1 MAAVAEL
8 PLGLRVALLIVV
20 GDAAYYAAHRAS
32 HAVPWLW
39 RFHRIHHS
47 PTELDWLVNTRAHPV
62 DLMVARIVPLVPLL
76 VFGLRQP
83 GLRDME
89 AVAALYLTLTTVWAF
104 FVHANVRVRLG
115 PLEHVVTS
123 PAFHH
128 WHHHHEAGAPQ
139 HCNFASLLPVLD
151 RLFGTWHLPRDR
163 LPEAYGAADPLP
175 PTLAGQLLSPFR
187 ASRRVDARGRKRK
200 SPAEAG
206 LSRETS
212 TRPSPREITSS
223 WQRRP
228 ERQRRRR
235 LGRGGLAALAL
246 ATRGGGGSG
255 SGCGGSGFS
264 GGVFGVDLRLGD
276 RDDHRVLRAVAHGL
290 DAGRELQVGHVQR
303 LALDQAAQV
312 DGDEFRQLRWP
323 GIPLRLRWRRG

>member
-1 MAAVAEL
+1 MTLLHQWAALALTLPQRMLGLVGWLAAMGMLFGVLERLRPARPQRFLRRDLAVDLAYYFLSGVAPAFVVAAATVAVSWLVGGWVPPRFMAAMAEL

-20 GDAAYYAAHRAS
+20 GDAAYYGAHRAS

-128 WHHHHEAGAPQ
+128 WHHHHETGAPQ

-163 LPEAYGAADPLP
+163 LPDVYGAADPLP
-175 PTLAGQLLSPFR
+175 PTLGAQLLSPFR
-187 ASRRVDARGRKRK
+187 TE
-200 SPAEAG
+200 P
-206 LSRETS
+206 
-212 TRPSPREITSS
+212 PR
-223 WQRRP
+223 
-228 ERQRRRR
+228 
-235 LGRGGLAALAL
+235 
-246 ATRGGGGSG
+246 
-255 SGCGGSGFS
+255 
-264 GGVFGVDLRLGD
+264 
-276 RDDHRVLRAVAHGL
+276 
-290 DAGRELQVGHVQR
+290 
-303 LALDQAAQV
+303 
-312 DGDEFRQLRWP
+312 
-323 GIPLRLRWRRG
+323 

>member
-1 MAAVAEL
+1 MGASLLQQWAALAATLPQRVLGLVGWLAAMALLFGALERLRPARSQRFLRRDLGADLGYYFLSGIVPAFAVAAATVAVSWVLSGWVPPRFMAAVAAL

-62 DLMVARIVPLVPLL
+62 DLMVARVVPLVPLL
-76 VFGLRQP
+76 AFGLRQP

-128 WHHHHEAGAPQ
+128 WHHHHEPGAPQ

-151 RLFGTWHLPRDR
+151 RLFGTWHLPPDR
-163 LPEAYGAADPLP
+163 LPSSYGAADALP
-175 PTLAGQLLSPFR
+175 PTLGAQLLSPFR
-187 ASRRVDARGRKRK
+187 PEPRR
-200 SPAEAG
+200 
-206 LSRETS
+206 
-212 TRPSPREITSS
+212 
-223 WQRRP
+223 
-228 ERQRRRR
+228 
-235 LGRGGLAALAL
+235 
-246 ATRGGGGSG
+246 
-255 SGCGGSGFS
+255 
-264 GGVFGVDLRLGD
+264 
-276 RDDHRVLRAVAHGL
+276 
-290 DAGRELQVGHVQR
+290 
-303 LALDQAAQV
+303 
-312 DGDEFRQLRWP
+312 
-323 GIPLRLRWRRG
+323 

>member
-1 MAAVAEL
+1 MTLLHQWAALALTLPQRMLGLVGWLAAMGLLFGVIERLRPARPQRFLRRDLAVDLAYYFLSGVVPAFVVAAATVAVSWLVGGGVPTRFMAAVAEL

-20 GDAAYYAAHRAS
+20 GDAAYYGAHRAS

-163 LPEAYGAADPLP
+163 LPDIYGAADPLP
-175 PTLAGQLLSPFR
+175 PTLGAQLLSPFR
-187 ASRRVDARGRKRK
+187 TG
-200 SPAEAG
+200 P
-206 LSRETS
+206 
-212 TRPSPREITSS
+212 PR
-223 WQRRP
+223 
-228 ERQRRRR
+228 
-235 LGRGGLAALAL
+235 
-246 ATRGGGGSG
+246 
-255 SGCGGSGFS
+255 
-264 GGVFGVDLRLGD
+264 
-276 RDDHRVLRAVAHGL
+276 
-290 DAGRELQVGHVQR
+290 
-303 LALDQAAQV
+303 
-312 DGDEFRQLRWP
+312 
-323 GIPLRLRWRRG
+323 

>member
-1 MAAVAEL
+1 VSALLHQWAALAATLPQRVLGLVGWLAAMALLFGVFERLRPARSQRFLRRDLGVDLAYYFLSGIVPAFAVAAATVAVSWVVSGWVPTRFMTTVAEL

-20 GDAAYYAAHRAS
+20 GDAAYYGIHRAS
-32 HAVPWLW
+32 HVVPWLW

-62 DLMVARIVPLVPLL
+62 DLMVARVVPLVPLL

-115 PLEHVVTS
+115 PLEHVITS

-128 WHHHHEAGAPQ
+128 WHHHQEAGVPQ

-163 LPEAYGAADPLP
+163 LPKVYGAADPLP

-187 ASRRVDARGRKRK
+187 AM
-200 SPAEAG
+200 P
-206 LSRETS
+206 
-212 TRPSPREITSS
+212 PR
-223 WQRRP
+223 
-228 ERQRRRR
+228 
-235 LGRGGLAALAL
+235 
-246 ATRGGGGSG
+246 
-255 SGCGGSGFS
+255 
-264 GGVFGVDLRLGD
+264 
-276 RDDHRVLRAVAHGL
+276 
-290 DAGRELQVGHVQR
+290 
-303 LALDQAAQV
+303 
-312 DGDEFRQLRWP
+312 
-323 GIPLRLRWRRG
+323 